1 MTICSY
7 WPVLLQ
13 SPSKAYDIAM
23 ARWALALAVGVVAP
37 SIAFWNRDFASA
49 VLPSRSSCVP
59 PRISGDPPR
68 PPCAARAAVAAM
80 KQKSVRGTPM
90 RAIIRY
96 CYGLGALEAERPTAE
111 TQRSQRKRREDKSD

>member
-13 SPSKAYDIAM
+13 SPSNAYDMAIARC
-23 ARWALALAVGVVAP
+23 AFALAAGVGAL

-59 PRISGDPPR
+59 PRISGEPPR
-68 PPCAARAAVAAM
+68 PPWAFTITDAAIKQNTVRRAAL
-80 KQKSVRGTPM
+80 M
-90 RAIIRY
+90 RAIISSY
-96 CYGLGALEAERPTAE
+96 FGGGLPNIAFGATHRGLRH
-111 TQRSQRKRREDKSD
+111 